1 MIKQLLI
8 DATERLTAAGIAD
21 PRREAS
27 SLLAHALGRDR
38 TFQIAHPEY
47 EPTEDERS
55 RFETSLAR
63 RAAREPLQYIT
74 QTQEFYG
81 LAFEVG
87 PDVLIPRPETELIV
101 ERAIGHLRDLPDP
114 TFCEIGTG
122 SGCITVA
129 TLANVP
135 RARAVAID
143 ISYSAIAVARSNAA
157 RHSVADRVEFLISD
171 AFESVPESMLFDAV
185 LSNPPYVAAAEMNGL
200 QPEVRDFEPRNA
212 LTDES
217 DGLSI
222 IRRIIAC
229 APRFLRPGGLM
240 LIEIGAGQSPSVDA
254 MIDRAIWT
262 GPVFLE
268 DLQSIERTLC
278 VTRK

>member
-1 MIKQLLI
+1 MIKQLLT
-8 DATERLTAAGIAD
+8 DATERLRAAGIAD

-27 SLLAHALGRDR
+27 SLLAHVLGRDR

-55 RFETSLAR
+55 RFESALAR

-114 TFCEIGTG
+114 AFCEIGTG

-262 GPVFLE
+262 GPVFLK